1 MKKNI
6 HYVLVAFSLLFFA
19 NCRTTV
25 KIDNLLTTQSVVNLA
40 QQPLNIDYTSTDL
53 TKEFMI
59 SFKNYLANECQK
71 KGIKAQ
77 LETTKDKLPT
87 PYQLNL
93 SIVDETKRRIGIL
106 FGAVYQFNGATITV
120 ELKNTE
126 GVKLNADD
134 RVAIDT
140 ISGNAI
146 KSLTPELEK
155 QCKDSADVLRK
166 RLVDSLVIVREQE
179 IMMQA
184 VPNQ

>member
-1 MKKNI
+1 MKNTFIKY
-6 HYVLVAFSLLFFA
+6 HSLPFA
-19 NCRTTV
+19 LCLL
-25 KIDNLLTTQSVVNLA
+25 LLTA
-40 QQPLNIDYTSTDL
+40 
-53 TKEFMI
+53 
-59 SFKNYLANECQK
+59 CH
-71 KGIKAQ
+71 
-77 LETTKDKLPT
+77 
-87 PYQLNL
+87 
-93 SIVDETKRRIGIL
+93 
-106 FGAVYQFNGATITV
+106 
-120 ELKNTE
+120 TE